1 MMHRTIFSLPDE
13 LIVMIYRCMDFQDL
27 RALAQAHRSRISGI
41 ATEILFRRDAATR
54 NSSAILWAASASGV
68 SVDYANLAVRILQ
81 ISVQYR
87 GDVNAIHYRS
97 DAVCTAFHV
106 AVAHGNKTFVEE
118 LIHYRANINTFSVR
132 LWKFLSVGQF
142 SKSLDRAAQLRK
154 FAKKTKTQDY
164 CWLATFPAM
173 FRHDPQVA
181 LLLVQRGCPCNLA
194 LARKDIHVPP
204 LVKRPRINTAYT
216 IPHFLVE
223 GNAFPDHPEAVKSLF
238 ERFGGEGSLT
248 EPASGM
254 PPLMKAIEIGN
265 ETAVDAL
272 LSFPQDLNA
281 VSPLGWSML
290 CYAVQGAA
298 SHLMPN
304 PKRNWSATVVKRLLD
319 NGAGANTGRPLSS
332 LQRAVVSVLDD
343 EAVADVNHTRRMRRV
358 IGYLLEYGADV
369 HTLMEGGL
377 SLGQHLFLKMEENN
391 KGHLLRDLFLQFLEY
406 GLRVDDLFPDG
417 SSFFGKAL
425 NSSTIG
431 KQLMADMLDHGVRPA
446 PHECDQVL
454 ELWLRK
460 SKRLPKK
467 IEQELHQLA
476 PMFSQAAVDQAFS
489 YIVSNNESRLFDTL
503 SQCRET
509 SIPSQ
514 LLAAALRS
522 SFSRRESLY
531 RLPFDPAWQDNK
543 GRGYGHIIMEELG
556 QKVYSE
562 REAIEAIVHLIANG
576 LRLDLRDHEGKVV
589 LQRLTLLQHQLKGE
603 DPLGK
608 LERVLMRSRLKE
620 QEDEI

>member
-1 MMHRTIFSLPDE
+1 MAHRTIFSLPDE
-13 LIVMIYRCMDFQDL
+13 LIVMICRCMEFQDL

-41 ATEILFRRDAATR
+41 ATEVLFRRDAATR

-68 SVDYANLAVRILQ
+68 SVEYANLAVRILQ
-81 ISVQYR
+81 ISVKYG

-97 DAVCTAFHV
+97 DAVCTALHV
-106 AVAHGNKTFVEE
+106 AVAHGNKVFVEE

-142 SKSLDRAAQLRK
+142 NENMDRATQLRK
-154 FAKKTKTQDY
+154 FAKKTKIQDY
-164 CWLATFPAM
+164 CWLAALPAM

-181 LLLVQRGCPCNLA
+181 LLLVQQGCPCHLA
-194 LARKDIHVPP
+194 LARTDIHVPP
-204 LVKRPRINTAYT
+204 LVKRPRMNTAYT
-216 IPHFLVE
+216 IPHLLVE
-223 GNAFPDHPEAVKSLF
+223 ENAFPDHPEAVKSLF

-254 PPLMKAIEIGN
+254 PPLMKAVEIGN

-272 LSFPQDLNA
+272 LSFPQNLNA
-281 VSPLGWSML
+281 VSPRGQSML
-290 CYAVQGAA
+290 CYAVEGAA
-298 SHLMPN
+298 SHFTPK
-304 PKRNWSATVVKRLLD
+304 KRNWSATVVKRLLD
-319 NGAGANTGRPLSS
+319 NGAGANTGRPFSS
-332 LQRAVVSVLDD
+332 LQRAVMSVLDD
-343 EAVADVNHTRRMRRV
+343 EAVADVNHTKRMRQV
-358 IGYLLEYGADV
+358 IGYLLDYGADV

-377 SLGQHLFLKMEENN
+377 SLGQHLFLEMQENN
-391 KGHLLRDLFLQFLEY
+391 KSHLLRDLFLQFLQY

-431 KQLMADMLDHGVRPA
+431 KQLMANMLDHGVRPA

-454 ELWLRK
+454 KLWVRK

-509 SIPSQ
+509 SLPSQ
-514 LLAAALRS
+514 LLATGLREH
-522 SFSRRESLY
+522 FSRRGSLY
-531 RLPFDPAWQDNK
+531 RLPFDPAWQNSK
-543 GRGYGHIIMEELG
+543 GQGYGHIIVEELG
-556 QKVYSE
+556 HKVYSE
-562 REAIEAIVHLIANG
+562 REAVEAIDCLIAKG
-576 LRLDLRDHEGKVV
+576 LRLDLRDHDGKVV
-589 LQRLTLLQHQLKGE
+589 LQRLTLLQEQLGGE
-603 DPLGK
+603 DLLLK
-608 LERVLMRSRLKE
+608 LERLLMRARLKE